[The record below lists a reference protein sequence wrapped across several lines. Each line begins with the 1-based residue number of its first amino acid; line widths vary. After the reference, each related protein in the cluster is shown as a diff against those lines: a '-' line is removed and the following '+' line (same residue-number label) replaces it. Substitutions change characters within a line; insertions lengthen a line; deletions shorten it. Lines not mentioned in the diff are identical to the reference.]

1 MHYGRGRRRATAEAS
16 KASGG
21 REMSEKI
28 LVAIKTEAEEKAK
41 KILEDARMRAEKIL
55 EKAEKD
61 GREKALRDF
70 EEARVKFEEE
80 ANTVRA
86 RMLSDARIKANSIVL
101 EAKNRILDE
110 VFRALI
116 ERLRRWADE
125 NRDEYV
131 KLIETLILRSSIEV
145 GGGELEVL
153 LSRNDVNISLDLETL
168 SKRVAEKTGVET
180 RLKLSD
186 ERIDVSGGV
195 VVRSVD
201 KRVVSTN
208 TFEAIVENM
217 RGELTR
223 VILDRL
229 FGG

>member
-1 MHYGRGRRRATAEAS
+1 
-16 KASGG
+16 
-21 REMSEKI
+21 MSEKI
-28 LVAIKTEAEEKAK
+28 LVAIKTEAEEKAR

-55 EKAEKD
+55 EKAEKE

-80 ANTVRA
+80 AKTVRA

-131 KLIETLILRSSIEV
+131 RLIETLILRSSIEV

-153 LSRNDVNISLDLETL
+153 LSRNDLNISLDLETL

-186 ERIDVSGGV
+186 ERIDASGGV
-195 VVRSVD
+195 VVRSID

>member
-1 MHYGRGRRRATAEAS
+1 
-16 KASGG
+16 
-21 REMSEKI
+21 MSEKI

>member
-1 MHYGRGRRRATAEAS
+1 
-16 KASGG
+16 
-21 REMSEKI
+21 MSEKI

-41 KILEDARMRAEKIL
+41 KILEDARIRAEKIL
-55 EKAEKD
+55 EKAEKE
-61 GREKALRDF
+61 GRERALRDF

-80 ANTVRA
+80 AKTVRA

-131 KLIETLILRSSIEV
+131 RLIETLILRSSIEV

-186 ERIDVSGGV
+186 ERIDASGGV

>member
-1 MHYGRGRRRATAEAS
+1 
-16 KASGG
+16 
-21 REMSEKI
+21 MSEKI

-80 ANTVRA
+80 AKTVRA

-125 NRDEYV
+125 NRDKYV
-131 KLIETLILRSSIEV
+131 RLIETLILRSSIEV

-186 ERIDVSGGV
+186 ERIDASGGV
-195 VVRSVD
+195 VVRSID

>member
-1 MHYGRGRRRATAEAS
+1 
-16 KASGG
+16 
-21 REMSEKI
+21 MSEKI
-28 LVAIKTEAEEKAK
+28 LVAIKTEAEEKAR

-55 EKAEKD
+55 EKAEKE

-80 ANTVRA
+80 AKTVRA

-110 VFRALI
+110 VFKALI

-131 KLIETLILRSSIEV
+131 RLIETLILRSSIEV

-153 LSRNDVNISLDLETL
+153 LSRNDLNISLDLETL

-186 ERIDVSGGV
+186 ERIDASGGV
-195 VVRSVD
+195 VVRSID

>member
-1 MHYGRGRRRATAEAS
+1 
-16 KASGG
+16 
-21 REMSEKI
+21 MSEKI

-41 KILEDARMRAEKIL
+41 KILEDARIRAEKIL
-55 EKAEKD
+55 EKAEKE

-80 ANTVRA
+80 AKTVRA

-131 KLIETLILRSSIEV
+131 RLIETLILRSSIEV

-153 LSRNDVNISLDLETL
+153 LSRNDLNISLDLETL

-186 ERIDVSGGV
+186 ERIDASGGV
-195 VVRSVD
+195 VVRSID